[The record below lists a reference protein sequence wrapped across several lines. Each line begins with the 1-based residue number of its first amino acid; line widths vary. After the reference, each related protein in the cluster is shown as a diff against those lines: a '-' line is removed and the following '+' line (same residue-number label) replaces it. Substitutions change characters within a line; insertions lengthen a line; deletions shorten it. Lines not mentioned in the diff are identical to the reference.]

1 MASLKE
7 VKGRI
12 NSVQNTRKITSAMRM
27 VASAKLHK
35 AQAAIEN
42 MLPYQRHLSNMLKDF
57 LVCGAGSVHSIF
69 EEKRTVDRVA
79 ILVFSSNSSLCGG
92 FNANVSKML
101 ANVLSGYEHLGK
113 EHVLIFPIGRKVAE
127 AVKSMGYDSQGDFEE
142 LAEKP
147 SYAEM
152 AALASRLMSMYEKK
166 QIDQVELIYHHLRS
180 VSSQVL
186 THEVYLPVDL
196 SANSEGKVAEKPF
209 RGEYI
214 VEPSP
219 KELLDSLL
227 PNVLRMK
234 LFTVL
239 LDSNASEHAA
249 RMMSMQTATD
259 NADELLQS
267 LNVIYNNTRQ
277 QAITNE
283 LLDIIGGSFQ

>member
-113 EHVLIFPIGRKVAE
+113 EHALIFPIGRKVAE

-186 THEVYLPVDL
+186 MHEVYLPVDL